1 MRKDSPDFRR
11 GDRQG
16 GELASRASGTLF
28 GSDGP
33 IKTIWQVPEEVPVA
47 ILFNSAPYAVMMA
60 TPADLDDFAAGFA
73 LAEGIITSASHIKG
87 ILTLPSEEGLA
98 VDLAVDEKHLNRER
112 MVKRSLEGRVG
123 CGLCGIEDIKD
134 AIRMPEGFVVNA
146 AFPRRRWR
154 GPMRRCQSGSR

>member
-1 MRKDSPDFRR
+1 VGRR
-11 GDRQG
+11 VRFQTRHTALPTGPVKTT
-16 GELASRASGTLF
+16 ASS
-28 GSDGP
+28 
-33 IKTIWQVPEEVPVA
+33 EEVPIA

-98 VDLAVDEKHLNRER
+98 VDLAVDAKHLNRDR

-134 AIRMPEGFVVNA
+134 AIRMPDGIVVNTPLSPQA
-146 AFPRRRWR
+146 VARVL
-154 GPMRRCQSGSR
+154 RRCRSGSR